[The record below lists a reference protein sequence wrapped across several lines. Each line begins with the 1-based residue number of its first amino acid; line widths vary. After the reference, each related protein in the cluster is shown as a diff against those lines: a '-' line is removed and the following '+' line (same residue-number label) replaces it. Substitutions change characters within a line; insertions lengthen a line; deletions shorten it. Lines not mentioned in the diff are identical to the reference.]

1 MICRCD
7 QIVQVLMVN
16 LVVQIAFDSR
26 GVTEA
31 GDKDEEQDQDHL
43 SARCI
48 FDLGFLQVV

>member
-1 MICRCD
+1 
-7 QIVQVLMVN
+7 MVN